1 MKLLSVNIASAK
13 PITIAE
19 RSFETGIYKEAVAQA
34 FIHELGLE
42 GDTVSDKKHH
52 GGPDQAVYLYSQEDY
67 DYWAEQLNEPLKAG
81 TFGENLTVSS
91 FGTSD
96 IKIGDRF
103 IFQNVILE
111 VSSPRIPCSTLAK
124 RMNDMSFA
132 KTFRQARKP
141 GVYTRVIQ
149 TGLVVAGEAFE
160 FEASQEDNPSL
171 AEYFELFYEKNPSV
185 KEMKRFLAAPIDIRG
200 KTHYTELLEKAL

>member
-1 MKLLSVNIASAK
+1 MNLLSVNVASAK

-34 FIHELGLE
+34 FVHELGLE

-67 DYWAEQLNEPLKAG
+67 NYWAEELNQPLNAG

-111 VSSPRIPCSTLAK
+111 VTSPRIPCSTLAK

-141 GVYTRVIQ
+141 GIYTRVLQ
-149 TGLVVAGEAFE
+149 TGFVVAGEAFRY
-160 FEASQEDNPSL
+160 EASEANNPSV
-171 AEYFELFYEKNPSV
+171 AEYFELFYQKNPTPQ
-185 KEMKRFLAAPIDIRG
+185 EIKRFLAAPIDIRG
-200 KTHYTELLEKAL
+200 KTHYTELLEKVL